1 MCAHHALTQLV
12 PSFSELDVTVSTASG
27 GTLGY
32 LLHQSTLATDDPA
45 PERSANAKLVEYPP
59 PLAANL
65 TLEQMKSH
73 AVAKG
78 HTWWANAVKL
88 GSEMGAEM
96 GAGTADMLMS
106 RSSAVRKRLGNLEK
120 VSIEYIEASGDWLRR
135 ITALKMPIPLC
146 STMQAAGS
154 P

>member
-1 MCAHHALTQLV
+1 MIWPLLSLILPAAARAGGGIGLCYSGGGITGMAASMCAHHALTQLV

-96 GAGTADMLMS
+96 G
-106 RSSAVRKRLGNLEK
+106 R
-120 VSIEYIEASGDWLRR
+120 WRR
-135 ITALKMPIPLC
+135 N
-146 STMQAAGS
+146 
-154 P
+154 